1 VTPDEARGG
10 AVKGVTRIGPAL
22 DYHSTLTAST
32 PINIIFQKM
41 LRFSKKK
48 FFKEENFV
56 KEIIES
62 LGIFHL
68 SI

>member
-10 AVKGVTRIGPAL
+10 AIKGVTRIGPAL

-41 LRFSKKK
+41 LRFSKKNSAKKK
-48 FFKEENFV
+48 F
-56 KEIIES
+56 
-62 LGIFHL
+62 L
-68 SI
+68 